1 MVVIATA
8 PKSITSAYRGT
19 RPFWKKV
26 TTLCSPRV
34 MAAVTPTV
42 VAGHPWFTWPWPVQ
56 VLAALVVAGL
66 AAGLVWQWPAL
77 IGAVGAS
84 VPDSLQASAGY
95 VSGTAETASFVVRL
109 LQLTWAGV
117 VAPMAKL
124 VLLLTVML
132 CTACAACLAAFS
144 RVALGGASQS

>member
-1 MVVIATA
+1 MTMDPDDLERAVHRELSRLPRPRA
-8 PKSITSAYRGT
+8 PR
-19 RPFWKKV
+19 
-26 TTLCSPRV
+26 TLRPRV
-34 MAAVTPTV
+34 MAAITPAV
-42 VAGHPWFTWPWPVQ
+42 VAGHPWFTWPWQVQ
-56 VLAALVVAGL
+56 AMAALVVAGL

-77 IGAVGAS
+77 TAAVLAS
-84 VPDSLQASAGY
+84 VPDSVQTRAGY
-95 VSGTAETASFVVRL
+95 VSGAAETASSVVRL